1 MHILAK
7 KDFKEKIQMT
17 IIKKLNNTKT
27 VETIKE
33 VFRGVVRNRV
43 LKIER
48 FQKEKTAN
56 KDLLISK
63 TKLGTKASK
72 I

>member
-1 MHILAK
+1 MI
-7 KDFKEKIQMT
+7 
-17 IIKKLNNTKT
+17 IIKKLNKTKR

-33 VFRGVVRNRV
+33 VFKVVVRNRV

>member
-1 MHILAK
+1 MI
-7 KDFKEKIQMT
+7 
-17 IIKKLNNTKT
+17 IIKKLNKTKR

-33 VFRGVVRNRV
+33 VFKVAVRNRV
-43 LKIER
+43 LKTER

>member
-1 MHILAK
+1 
-7 KDFKEKIQMT
+7 MT

-33 VFRGVVRNRV
+33 VFKVAVRNRV